1 MNAPAPPPVP
11 DHVVYEKTEYE
22 DPPEEKAK
30 KMRQLVDIVRSAQNL
45 VVYTGAGVSTACGIP
60 DFRGDNGM
68 DKYGWQSAVLGMGV
82 GKGAADLLM
91 PSYSHVAITKLLNE
105 DVVKFVVSSNHDNL
119 HIRSG
124 ASPDKVSEI
133 FGNGYIETCL
143 KCGDKFLRHTQVPQ
157 LGRICDHEECGG
169 RLKKEGVRFGGMVPE
184 GPLRIATNEAKKA
197 DVALVLGSSM
207 SVSPF
212 CNLPW
217 KAKKVIIVCLQDTT
231 VDRRATI
238 KINATCDEVMHGIL
252 EGLGRDSTLE
262 YEYRQSFLVSH
273 RREADG
279 GWALRLGGGR
289 KNEVCTCVEEV
300 RVTLPGQQ
308 QDEPRLM
315 DEGDGVW
322 DLAFEQTDAS
332 AEEVAVE
339 MEIVFRPAYGVPPRQ
354 LRYVIRPS
362 EGDTGQ
368 QLLRFSCH
376 VHYPVP
382 GQKST

>member
-1 MNAPAPPPVP
+1 VLTVFFFFLQP
-11 DHVVYEKTEYE
+11 
-22 DPPEEKAK
+22 
-30 KMRQLVDIVRSAQNL
+30 
-45 VVYTGAGVSTACGIP
+45 YT
-60 DFRGDNGM
+60 
-68 DKYGWQSAVLGMGV
+68 
-82 GKGAADLLM
+82 
-91 PSYSHVAITKLLNE
+91 
-105 DVVKFVVSSNHDNL
+105 
-119 HIRSG
+119 
-124 ASPDKVSEI
+124 
-133 FGNGYIETCL
+133 
-143 KCGDKFLRHTQVPQ
+143 
-157 LGRICDHEECGG
+157 
-169 RLKKEGVRFGGMVPE
+169 
-184 GPLRIATNEAKKA
+184 
-197 DVALVLGSSM
+197 
-207 SVSPF
+207 VSPF

-217 KAKKVIIVCLQDTT
+217 KAEKVIIVCLQDTT

-238 KINATCDEVMHGIL
+238 KINATCDEVSLRTVSAWLALLVLTTLLLLLRPKVMHGIL

-300 RVTLPGQQ
+300 RVTLPGQQQQ